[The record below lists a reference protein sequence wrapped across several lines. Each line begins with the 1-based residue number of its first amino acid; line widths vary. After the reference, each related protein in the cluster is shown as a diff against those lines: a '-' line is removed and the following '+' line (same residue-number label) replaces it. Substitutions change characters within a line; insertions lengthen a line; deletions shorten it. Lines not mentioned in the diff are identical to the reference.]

1 VTASLYDIAGFRIEL
16 PPHNL
21 ICYGTVNVVLPVI
34 FVTKSVAV
42 MLVVPDATALARPIV
57 PDVLLIVAT
66 PGLDELQKTNVVT
79 SSMVPGVNISVAVN
93 C

>member
-1 VTASLYDIAGFRIEL
+1 M
-16 PPHNL
+16 
-21 ICYGTVNVVLPVI
+21 I

-42 MLVVPDATALARPIV
+42 ILVVPAAMALARPIV

-66 PGLDELQKTNVVT
+66 PGLDELQKTKFVR
-79 SSMVPGVNISVAVN
+79 SSTVPGVNISVAVN

>member
-1 VTASLYDIAGFRIEL
+1 
-16 PPHNL
+16 
-21 ICYGTVNVVLPVI
+21 VLPVI

-42 MLVVPDATALARPIV
+42 MLVVPAATALARPIV

-79 SSMVPGVNISVAVN
+79 SSTVPGVNVSVAVN